1 MNEQRRAIL
10 DEYVNGEAVAIF
22 TQQVLDRL
30 ADVRTITDPKQRSE
44 ATDQLVDDLPDM
56 LRDVDV
62 FDRVNVAQISGQLK
76 NIYDQDMGFAAMNKS
91 IMNDANRRAFT
102 LMEMRRDVNEANK
115 MFGVMELATRQYVT
129 PLVPTPQ
136 EAELL
141 RTAGNLDEVDYV
153 VMEHFGDGWESFLEL
168 NRPLD
173 EWQEYITAY
182 YDQIMS
188 KLHPLSDIPGA
199 PQPQA
204 PVSMPDQIP
213 SPVII
218 TKERSIAV
226 PSAINMGTGGAND
239 YLVTSTGL
247 QSRFENAPLGGVVAA
262 PDVRTGDRDARR
274 RSLTVPANLNGLAQW
289 VEATYRTQGD
299 IVQVTKSPEGGVIS
313 LIITGDVSHWTRCL
327 DSMRIPVPL
336 LRSVDDNN
344 NTLTVSYV

>member
-1 MNEQRRAIL
+1 MSEQRRAIL
-10 DEYVNGEAVAIF
+10 DDYVNGEAVADFSSQIS
-22 TQQVLDRL
+22 DRL
-30 ADVRTITDPKQRSE
+30 ADIRTITDPQQRSE
-44 ATDQLVDDLPDM
+44 ATDQLVEDLPNL

-62 FDRVNVAQISGQLK
+62 FDRVNAAQVSAQLK
-76 NIYDQDMGFAAMNKS
+76 NIYDQDMGFANVNKG
-91 IMNDANRRAFT
+91 IMNDANRRAIV

-115 MFGVMELATRQYVT
+115 MFGVLELATREYVT
-129 PLVPTPQ
+129 PLVPMPQ

-141 RTAGNLDEVDYV
+141 RTAGNLDEIDYV
-153 VMEHFGDGWESFLEL
+153 VMEHYGDGWESFLKL

-173 EWQEYITAY
+173 EWQEYISAY
-182 YDQIMS
+182 HDQILS
-188 KLHPLSDIPGA
+188 KLHPLSDIPGSS
-199 PQPQA
+199 Q

-213 SPVII
+213 IPPVII
-218 TKERSIAV
+218 ARERSIAV
-226 PSAINMGTGGAND
+226 PSAIKVGAGGVND
-239 YLVTSTGL
+239 YLVPATGL
-247 QSRFENAPLGGVVAA
+247 QNRLGGAPPGGVVAA

>member
-1 MNEQRRAIL
+1 MSEQRRAIL
-10 DEYVNGEAVAIF
+10 DEYVNGEAITKF
-22 TQQVLDRL
+22 TELVMERLD
-30 ADVRTITDPKQRSE
+30 DIRTITDPQQRSE

-56 LRDVDV
+56 LSEVDV
-62 FDRVNVAQISGQLK
+62 FDRVNVSEISGQLK
-76 NIYDQDMGFAAMNKS
+76 NIYDQDMGFANVNKS
-91 IMNDANRRAFT
+91 IMNDANRRAIT

-115 MFGVMELATRQYVT
+115 MFGVLELSTRQYVT

-136 EAELL
+136 EAEIL
-141 RTAGNLDEVDYV
+141 RTAGNLDKIDYV
-153 VMEHFGDGWESFLEL
+153 VMEHYGDGWEAFLKL
-168 NRPLD
+168 NRPIE
-173 EWQEYITAY
+173 EWQEYISAY

-188 KLHPLSDIPGA
+188 KLHPLNQLPLA
-199 PQPQA
+199 PSSL
-204 PVSMPDQIP
+204 VNVPDQIP
-213 SPVII
+213 TLPVVI
-218 TKERSIAV
+218 TKERSIAA
-226 PSAINMGTGGAND
+226 PSTIKVGTGGVND
-239 YLVTSTGL
+239 YLVAATGL
-247 QSRFENAPLGGVVAA
+247 QNRLEGAPPGGVVAA